1 MKDNNRVSSHALP
14 CICIFYN
21 FQFNSFQME
30 DRLDIYNTSE
40 EELASLAVYNV
51 ADSAVTVNTPN
62 RAEKSLPKNLILKPT
77 NALPDSST
85 IGRINTKLK

>member
-1 MKDNNRVSSHALP
+1 
-14 CICIFYN
+14 
-21 FQFNSFQME
+21 ME

-40 EELASLAVYNV
+40 DELAGLAVYNV
-51 ADSAVTVNTPN
+51 VDSAVSLNTPN

-85 IGRINTKLK
+85 IGNFWKFLVRDVCIFSVWVREYIYINV